1 MDVVYISF
9 EERSPEIYKKVMLA
23 KEGDQKA
30 MAYLLERYKRS
41 LLAMILKMVRNLDD
55 AEDLV
60 IETFEKAFRNIHKF
74 DGRYSFSSWLF
85 KIGTNHT
92 IDFLRHKKLITLS
105 IHKDLS
111 DSKGDTFSIDV
122 ASRDHNPQEILLK
135 KQSHENLR
143 EIVSHLP
150 AMYQTLVRLKYFDEL
165 SLEEIQKEI
174 DIPLNTI
181 KIRLFRA
188 RNLILQILGGKKK
201 PKIKQHT
208 K

>member
-9 EERSPEIYKKVMLA
+9 QERSPDIYNKVILA
-23 KEGDQKA
+23 KEGNQKA
-30 MAYLLERYKRS
+30 MAFLLERYRKS

-55 AEDLV
+55 AEDLT
-60 IETFEKAFRNIHKF
+60 IEVFEKAFRNLHRF
-74 DGRYSFSSWLF
+74 DAKYSFSTWLF

-92 IDFLRHKKLITLS
+92 IDFLRQKRLKTFS
-105 IHKDLS
+105 ISNQVS
-111 DSKGDTFSIDV
+111 DGKGETFSIDM
-122 ASRDHNPQEILLK
+122 ASGDSDPQEILLR

-143 EIVSHLP
+143 EIVSQLP
-150 AMYQTLVRLKYFDEL
+150 AMYQTLVRMKYFDEL

-188 RNLILQILGGKKK
+188 RNLILGIMDGKKNNRS
-201 PKIKQHT
+201 
-208 K
+208 

>member
-9 EERSPEIYKKVMLA
+9 QERSPDIYNKVMLA
-23 KEGDQKA
+23 KEGNQKA
-30 MAYLLERYKRS
+30 MAFLLERYRKS

-55 AEDLV
+55 AEDLT
-60 IETFEKAFRNIHKF
+60 IEVFEKAFRNLHRF
-74 DGRYSFSSWLF
+74 DAKYSFSTWLF

-92 IDFLRHKKLITLS
+92 IDFLRQKKLKTFS
-105 IHKDLS
+105 ISNQVS
-111 DSKGDTFSIDV
+111 DGKGDTFSIDV
-122 ASRDHNPQEILLK
+122 ASGDSDPQEILLR

-143 EIVSHLP
+143 EIVSQLP
-150 AMYQTLVRLKYFDEL
+150 AMYQTLVRMKYFDEL

-188 RNLILQILGGKKK
+188 RNLILGIMDGKKNNRS
-201 PKIKQHT
+201 
-208 K
+208 

>member
-9 EERSPEIYKKVMLA
+9 QERSPDIYNKVMLA
-23 KEGDQKA
+23 KEGNQKA
-30 MAYLLERYKRS
+30 MAFLLERYRKS

-55 AEDLV
+55 AEDLT
-60 IETFEKAFRNIHKF
+60 IEVFEKAFRNLHRF
-74 DGRYSFSSWLF
+74 DAKYSFSTWLF

-92 IDFLRHKKLITLS
+92 IDFLRQKKLKTFS
-105 IHKDLS
+105 ISNQVS
-111 DSKGDTFSIDV
+111 DGKGDTFSIDV
-122 ASRDHNPQEILLK
+122 ASGDSDPQEILLR

-143 EIVSHLP
+143 EIVSQLP
-150 AMYQTLVRLKYFDEL
+150 AMYQTLVRMKYFDEL

-188 RNLILQILGGKKK
+188 RNLILGIMDGKKNNRA
-201 PKIKQHT
+201 
-208 K
+208 

>member
-9 EERSPEIYKKVMLA
+9 QERSPDIYNKVMLA
-23 KEGDQKA
+23 KEGNQKA
-30 MAYLLERYKRS
+30 MAFLLERYRKS

-55 AEDLV
+55 AEDLT
-60 IETFEKAFRNIHKF
+60 IEVFEKAFRNLHRF
-74 DGRYSFSSWLF
+74 DAKYSFSTWLF

-92 IDFLRHKKLITLS
+92 IDFLRQKKLKTFS
-105 IHKDLS
+105 ISNQVS
-111 DSKGDTFSIDV
+111 DGKGDTFSIDV
-122 ASRDHNPQEILLK
+122 ASGDSDPQEILLR

-143 EIVSHLP
+143 EIVSQLP
-150 AMYQTLVRLKYFDEL
+150 AMYQTLVRMKYFDEL

-188 RNLILQILGGKKK
+188 RNLIMGIMDGKKNNRS
-201 PKIKQHT
+201 
-208 K
+208 

>member
-9 EERSPEIYKKVMLA
+9 QERSPDIYNKVMLA
-23 KEGDQKA
+23 KEGNQKA
-30 MAYLLERYKRS
+30 MAFLLERYRKS

-55 AEDLV
+55 AEDLT
-60 IETFEKAFRNIHKF
+60 IEVFEKAFRNLHRF
-74 DGRYSFSSWLF
+74 DAKYSFSTWLF

-92 IDFLRHKKLITLS
+92 IDFLRQKRLKTFS
-105 IHKDLS
+105 ISNQVS
-111 DSKGDTFSIDV
+111 DGKGETFSIDM
-122 ASRDHNPQEILLK
+122 ASGDSDPQEILLR

-143 EIVSHLP
+143 EIVSQLP
-150 AMYQTLVRLKYFDEL
+150 AMYQTLVRMKYFDEL

-188 RNLILQILGGKKK
+188 RNLILGIMDGKKNNRA
-201 PKIKQHT
+201 
-208 K
+208 

>member
-9 EERSPEIYKKVMLA
+9 QERSPDIYNKVMLA
-23 KEGDQKA
+23 KEGNQKA
-30 MAYLLERYKRS
+30 MAFLLERYRKS

-55 AEDLV
+55 AEDLT
-60 IETFEKAFRNIHKF
+60 IEVFEKAFRNLHRF
-74 DGRYSFSSWLF
+74 DAKYSFSTWLF

-92 IDFLRHKKLITLS
+92 IDFLRQKRLKTFS
-105 IHKDLS
+105 ISNQVS
-111 DSKGDTFSIDV
+111 DGKGETFSIDV
-122 ASRDHNPQEILLK
+122 ASGDSDPQEILLR

-143 EIVSHLP
+143 EIVSQLP
-150 AMYQTLVRLKYFDEL
+150 AMYQTLVRMKYFDEL

-188 RNLILQILGGKKK
+188 RNLILGIMDGKKNNRS
-201 PKIKQHT
+201 
-208 K
+208 